1 MKVIHSSIFRA
12 VCAIIVGVLLI
23 QYREQ
28 TVTWI
33 TIAIGVLF
41 FLSGVISLAS
51 YWAAKRNAE
60 KMQGQILSDS
70 NGKPIMGMI
79 PKFPLVS
86 VGSLIL
92 GLLLALMPQV
102 FIAWLMFILAFILI
116 LGALTQFANLASA
129 AKMGRVGILFW
140 LFPSALLLLGLL
152 AIIKPS
158 AIASAPLFIIGWGML
173 IYGVVELLNAF
184 KVSNNKRIWLKNQQ
198 QKQKH
203 QSFSCCPFNN
213 YLKSAKNRHCIQSAT
228 YNACLFTFPY
238 FCKNQAGNPCRQKV
252 QKDCIQSITCKP
264 ASCSI
269 PSAEPGNGGKNAD

>member
-60 KMQGQILSDS
+60 KMQGQLLSDS

-198 QKQKH
+198 Q
-203 QSFSCCPFNN
+203 
-213 YLKSAKNRHCIQSAT
+213 NR
-228 YNACLFTFPY
+228 
-238 FCKNQAGNPCRQKV
+238 
-252 QKDCIQSITCKP
+252 
-264 ASCSI
+264 ASKEI
-269 PSAEPGNGGKNAD
+269 YGEGEEVTNVE

>member
-33 TIAIGVLF
+33 TVAIGVLF

-70 NGKPIMGMI
+70 NGKPIMGMM

-116 LGALTQFANLASA
+116 LGALTQFVNLASA

-158 AIASAPLFIIGWGML
+158 AIASAPRFIIGWGML

-184 KVSNNKRIWLKNQQ
+184 KISNNKRIWLKNQQ
-198 QKQKH
+198 KLDSKET
-203 QSFSCCPFNN
+203 
-213 YLKSAKNRHCIQSAT
+213 YVDVEEVKN
-228 YNACLFTFPY
+228 
-238 FCKNQAGNPCRQKV
+238 
-252 QKDCIQSITCKP
+252 
-264 ASCSI
+264 
-269 PSAEPGNGGKNAD
+269 EE

>member
-41 FLSGVISLAS
+41 FLSGVISLTS

-60 KMQGQILSDS
+60 KMQGQLLSDS

-152 AIIKPS
+152 
-158 AIASAPLFIIGWGML
+158 

-198 QKQKH
+198 QKQNSKEI
-203 QSFSCCPFNN
+203 
-213 YLKSAKNRHCIQSAT
+213 YVDVEEVKN
-228 YNACLFTFPY
+228 
-238 FCKNQAGNPCRQKV
+238 
-252 QKDCIQSITCKP
+252 
-264 ASCSI
+264 
-269 PSAEPGNGGKNAD
+269 EE

>member
-70 NGKPIMGMI
+70 TGKPIIGMM

-116 LGALTQFANLASA
+116 LGALTQFVNLASA

-140 LFPSALLLLGLL
+140 LFPSVLLLLGLL
-152 AIIKPS
+152 TIIKPS

-184 KVSNNKRIWLKNQQ
+184 KISNNKRIWLKNQQ
-198 QKQKH
+198 KLDSKET
-203 QSFSCCPFNN
+203 
-213 YLKSAKNRHCIQSAT
+213 YVDVEEVKN
-228 YNACLFTFPY
+228 
-238 FCKNQAGNPCRQKV
+238 
-252 QKDCIQSITCKP
+252 
-264 ASCSI
+264 
-269 PSAEPGNGGKNAD
+269 EE

>member
-116 LGALTQFANLASA
+116 LGALPQFANLASA

-198 QKQKH
+198 QKQNSKEI
-203 QSFSCCPFNN
+203 
-213 YLKSAKNRHCIQSAT
+213 YVDVEEVKN
-228 YNACLFTFPY
+228 
-238 FCKNQAGNPCRQKV
+238 
-252 QKDCIQSITCKP
+252 
-264 ASCSI
+264 
-269 PSAEPGNGGKNAD
+269 EE

>member
-1 MKVIHSSIFRA
+1 MKVIHSLIFRA

-70 NGKPIMGMI
+70 NGKPIMGMM

-116 LGALTQFANLASA
+116 LGALTQFVNLASA

-184 KVSNNKRIWLKNQQ
+184 KVSNNKRIWLNNQQ
-198 QKQKH
+198 QKQDSKEI
-203 QSFSCCPFNN
+203 
-213 YLKSAKNRHCIQSAT
+213 YVDVEEVKN
-228 YNACLFTFPY
+228 
-238 FCKNQAGNPCRQKV
+238 
-252 QKDCIQSITCKP
+252 
-264 ASCSI
+264 
-269 PSAEPGNGGKNAD
+269 EE

>member
-60 KMQGQILSDS
+60 KTQGQILSDS

-116 LGALTQFANLASA
+116 LGALTQFVNLASA

-198 QKQKH
+198 QKQDSKEI
-203 QSFSCCPFNN
+203 
-213 YLKSAKNRHCIQSAT
+213 YVDVEEVKN
-228 YNACLFTFPY
+228 
-238 FCKNQAGNPCRQKV
+238 
-252 QKDCIQSITCKP
+252 
-264 ASCSI
+264 
-269 PSAEPGNGGKNAD
+269 EE

>member
-12 VCAIIVGVLLI
+12 VCAIIVGVQLI

-33 TIAIGVLF
+33 TVAIGVLF

-70 NGKPIMGMI
+70 NGKPIMGMM

-116 LGALTQFANLASA
+116 LGALTQFVNLASA

-140 LFPSALLLLGLL
+140 LFPSVLLLLGLL
-152 AIIKPS
+152 TIIKPS
-158 AIASAPLFIIGWGML
+158 AIASAPLLIIGWGML

-184 KVSNNKRIWLKNQQ
+184 KISNNKRIWLKNQQ
-198 QKQKH
+198 KLDSKET
-203 QSFSCCPFNN
+203 
-213 YLKSAKNRHCIQSAT
+213 YVDVEEMKN
-228 YNACLFTFPY
+228 
-238 FCKNQAGNPCRQKV
+238 
-252 QKDCIQSITCKP
+252 
-264 ASCSI
+264 
-269 PSAEPGNGGKNAD
+269 EE

>member
-70 NGKPIMGMI
+70 NGKPIMGML

-116 LGALTQFANLASA
+116 LGALTQFVNLASA
-129 AKMGRVGILFW
+129 AKMGHVGILFW

-198 QKQKH
+198 QKQDSKEI
-203 QSFSCCPFNN
+203 
-213 YLKSAKNRHCIQSAT
+213 YVDVEEVKN
-228 YNACLFTFPY
+228 
-238 FCKNQAGNPCRQKV
+238 
-252 QKDCIQSITCKP
+252 
-264 ASCSI
+264 
-269 PSAEPGNGGKNAD
+269 EE

>member
-33 TIAIGVLF
+33 TVAIGVLF

-70 NGKPIMGMI
+70 TGKPIMGMM

-116 LGALTQFANLASA
+116 LGALTQFVNLASA

-140 LFPSALLLLGLL
+140 LFPSVLLLLGLFT
-152 AIIKPS
+152 IIKPS
-158 AIASAPLFIIGWGML
+158 AIASAPLLIIGWGML

-184 KVSNNKRIWLKNQQ
+184 KISNNKRIWLKNQQ
-198 QKQKH
+198 KLDSKET
-203 QSFSCCPFNN
+203 
-213 YLKSAKNRHCIQSAT
+213 YVDVEEVKN
-228 YNACLFTFPY
+228 
-238 FCKNQAGNPCRQKV
+238 
-252 QKDCIQSITCKP
+252 
-264 ASCSI
+264 
-269 PSAEPGNGGKNAD
+269 EE

>member
-33 TIAIGVLF
+33 TVAIGVLF

-70 NGKPIMGMI
+70 NGKPIMGMM

-116 LGALTQFANLASA
+116 LGALTQFVNLASA

-184 KVSNNKRIWLKNQQ
+184 KISNNKRIWLKNQQ
-198 QKQKH
+198 KLDSKET
-203 QSFSCCPFNN
+203 
-213 YLKSAKNRHCIQSAT
+213 YVDVEEVKNEA
-228 YNACLFTFPY
+228 
-238 FCKNQAGNPCRQKV
+238 
-252 QKDCIQSITCKP
+252 
-264 ASCSI
+264 
-269 PSAEPGNGGKNAD
+269 

>member
-1 MKVIHSSIFRA
+1 MEVIHSSIFRA

-70 NGKPIMGMI
+70 NGKPIMGMM

-116 LGALTQFANLASA
+116 LGALTQFVNLASA
-129 AKMGRVGILFW
+129 AKMGRRVGILFW
-140 LFPSALLLLGLL
+140 LFPSVLLLLGLL

-184 KVSNNKRIWLKNQQ
+184 KVSNNKRIWLNNQQ
-198 QKQKH
+198 QKQDSKEI
-203 QSFSCCPFNN
+203 
-213 YLKSAKNRHCIQSAT
+213 YVDVEEVKN
-228 YNACLFTFPY
+228 
-238 FCKNQAGNPCRQKV
+238 
-252 QKDCIQSITCKP
+252 
-264 ASCSI
+264 
-269 PSAEPGNGGKNAD
+269 EE

>member
-33 TIAIGVLF
+33 TVAIGVLF

-70 NGKPIMGMI
+70 NGKPIMGMM

-116 LGALTQFANLASA
+116 LGALTQFVNLASA

-140 LFPSALLLLGLL
+140 LFPSVLLLLGLL

-158 AIASAPLFIIGWGML
+158 TIASAPLFIIGWGML

-198 QKQKH
+198 QKQDSKEI
-203 QSFSCCPFNN
+203 
-213 YLKSAKNRHCIQSAT
+213 YVDVEEVKN
-228 YNACLFTFPY
+228 
-238 FCKNQAGNPCRQKV
+238 
-252 QKDCIQSITCKP
+252 
-264 ASCSI
+264 
-269 PSAEPGNGGKNAD
+269 EE

>member
-70 NGKPIMGMI
+70 NGKPIMGMM

-184 KVSNNKRIWLKNQQ
+184 KISNNKRIWLKNQQ
-198 QKQKH
+198 KLDSKET
-203 QSFSCCPFNN
+203 
-213 YLKSAKNRHCIQSAT
+213 YVDVEEVKN
-228 YNACLFTFPY
+228 
-238 FCKNQAGNPCRQKV
+238 
-252 QKDCIQSITCKP
+252 
-264 ASCSI
+264 
-269 PSAEPGNGGKNAD
+269 EE

>member
-41 FLSGVISLAS
+41 FLSGVISLAC

-70 NGKPIMGMI
+70 NGKPIMGMM

-116 LGALTQFANLASA
+116 LGALTQFVNLASA

-198 QKQKH
+198 KKQDSKEI
-203 QSFSCCPFNN
+203 
-213 YLKSAKNRHCIQSAT
+213 YVDVEEVKN
-228 YNACLFTFPY
+228 
-238 FCKNQAGNPCRQKV
+238 
-252 QKDCIQSITCKP
+252 
-264 ASCSI
+264 
-269 PSAEPGNGGKNAD
+269 EE

>member
-70 NGKPIMGMI
+70 NGKPIMGMT

-198 QKQKH
+198 QKQNSKEI
-203 QSFSCCPFNN
+203 
-213 YLKSAKNRHCIQSAT
+213 YVDVEEVKN
-228 YNACLFTFPY
+228 
-238 FCKNQAGNPCRQKV
+238 
-252 QKDCIQSITCKP
+252 
-264 ASCSI
+264 
-269 PSAEPGNGGKNAD
+269 EE

>member
-70 NGKPIMGMI
+70 NGKPIMGMM

-116 LGALTQFANLASA
+116 LGALTQFVNLASA
-129 AKMGRVGILFW
+129 AKMGSVGILFW
-140 LFPSALLLLGLL
+140 LFPSVLLLLGLL
-152 AIIKPS
+152 TIIKPS
-158 AIASAPLFIIGWGML
+158 AIASAPLLIIGWGML

-184 KVSNNKRIWLKNQQ
+184 KISNNKRIWLKNQQ
-198 QKQKH
+198 KLDSKET
-203 QSFSCCPFNN
+203 
-213 YLKSAKNRHCIQSAT
+213 YVDVEEVKN
-228 YNACLFTFPY
+228 
-238 FCKNQAGNPCRQKV
+238 
-252 QKDCIQSITCKP
+252 
-264 ASCSI
+264 
-269 PSAEPGNGGKNAD
+269 EE

>member
-70 NGKPIMGMI
+70 NGKPIMGMM
-79 PKFPLVS
+79 PKFPFVS

-116 LGALTQFANLASA
+116 LGALTQFVNLASA

-140 LFPSALLLLGLL
+140 LFPSVLLLLGLL

-184 KVSNNKRIWLKNQQ
+184 KVSNNKRIWLNNQQ
-198 QKQKH
+198 QKQDSKEI
-203 QSFSCCPFNN
+203 
-213 YLKSAKNRHCIQSAT
+213 YVDVEEVKN
-228 YNACLFTFPY
+228 
-238 FCKNQAGNPCRQKV
+238 
-252 QKDCIQSITCKP
+252 
-264 ASCSI
+264 
-269 PSAEPGNGGKNAD
+269 EE

>member
-70 NGKPIMGMI
+70 NGKPIMGML

-116 LGALTQFANLASA
+116 LGAQTQFVNLASA

-158 AIASAPLFIIGWGML
+158 AIASAPLLIIGWGML

-184 KVSNNKRIWLKNQQ
+184 KISNNKRIWLKNQQ
-198 QKQKH
+198 KLDSKE
-203 QSFSCCPFNN
+203 S
-213 YLKSAKNRHCIQSAT
+213 YVDVEEVKN
-228 YNACLFTFPY
+228 
-238 FCKNQAGNPCRQKV
+238 
-252 QKDCIQSITCKP
+252 
-264 ASCSI
+264 
-269 PSAEPGNGGKNAD
+269 EE

>member
-70 NGKPIMGMI
+70 NGKPIMGMM

-116 LGALTQFANLASA
+116 LGALTQFVNLASA

-140 LFPSALLLLGLL
+140 LFPSVLLLLGLL
-152 AIIKPS
+152 TIIKPS

-173 IYGVVELLNAF
+173 IYGVVEFLNTF
-184 KVSNNKRIWLKNQQ
+184 KISNNKRTWLKNQQ
-198 QKQKH
+198 KLDSKET
-203 QSFSCCPFNN
+203 
-213 YLKSAKNRHCIQSAT
+213 YVDVEEVKN
-228 YNACLFTFPY
+228 
-238 FCKNQAGNPCRQKV
+238 
-252 QKDCIQSITCKP
+252 
-264 ASCSI
+264 
-269 PSAEPGNGGKNAD
+269 EE

>member
-41 FLSGVISLAS
+41 FLSGVISLTS

-70 NGKPIMGMI
+70 NGKPIMGMM

-116 LGALTQFANLASA
+116 LGALTQFVNLASA

-158 AIASAPLFIIGWGML
+158 AIASAPLLSQALPSFL
-173 IYGVVELLNAF
+173 
-184 KVSNNKRIWLKNQQ
+184 KVLMPTIWT
-198 QKQKH
+198 
-203 QSFSCCPFNN
+203 SS
-213 YLKSAKNRHCIQSAT
+213 T
-228 YNACLFTFPY
+228 M
-238 FCKNQAGNPCRQKV
+238 
-252 QKDCIQSITCKP
+252 
-264 ASCSI
+264 
-269 PSAEPGNGGKNAD
+269 PSSVPSK

>member
-12 VCAIIVGVLLI
+12 ICAIIVGVLLI
-23 QYREQ
+23 QYRVQ

-70 NGKPIMGMI
+70 NGKPIMGMM

-116 LGALTQFANLASA
+116 LGALTQFVNLASA

-198 QKQKH
+198 QKQDSKEI
-203 QSFSCCPFNN
+203 
-213 YLKSAKNRHCIQSAT
+213 YVDVEEVKN
-228 YNACLFTFPY
+228 
-238 FCKNQAGNPCRQKV
+238 
-252 QKDCIQSITCKP
+252 
-264 ASCSI
+264 
-269 PSAEPGNGGKNAD
+269 EE

>member
-116 LGALTQFANLASA
+116 LGALTQFVNLASA

-140 LFPSALLLLGLL
+140 LFPSVLLLLGLL
-152 AIIKPS
+152 TIIKPS
-158 AIASAPLFIIGWGML
+158 SIASAPLLIIGWGML

-184 KVSNNKRIWLKNQQ
+184 KISNNKRIWLKNQQ
-198 QKQKH
+198 KLDSKET
-203 QSFSCCPFNN
+203 
-213 YLKSAKNRHCIQSAT
+213 YVDVEEVKN
-228 YNACLFTFPY
+228 
-238 FCKNQAGNPCRQKV
+238 
-252 QKDCIQSITCKP
+252 
-264 ASCSI
+264 
-269 PSAEPGNGGKNAD
+269 EE

>member
-70 NGKPIMGMI
+70 NGKPIMGMM

-92 GLLLALMPQV
+92 GLLLALLPQV

-116 LGALTQFANLASA
+116 LGALTQFVNLASA

-184 KVSNNKRIWLKNQQ
+184 KISNNKRIWLKNQQ
-198 QKQKH
+198 KLDSKET
-203 QSFSCCPFNN
+203 
-213 YLKSAKNRHCIQSAT
+213 YVDVEEVKN
-228 YNACLFTFPY
+228 
-238 FCKNQAGNPCRQKV
+238 
-252 QKDCIQSITCKP
+252 
-264 ASCSI
+264 
-269 PSAEPGNGGKNAD
+269 EE

>member
-33 TIAIGVLF
+33 TVAIGVLF

-70 NGKPIMGMI
+70 TGKPIMGMM

-116 LGALTQFANLASA
+116 LGALTQFVNLASA

-140 LFPSALLLLGLL
+140 LFPSVLLLLGLL
-152 AIIKPS
+152 TIIKPS

-184 KVSNNKRIWLKNQQ
+184 KISNNKRIWLKNQQ
-198 QKQKH
+198 KLDSKE
-203 QSFSCCPFNN
+203 
-213 YLKSAKNRHCIQSAT
+213 T
-228 YNACLFTFPY
+228 Y
-238 FCKNQAGNPCRQKV
+238 V
-252 QKDCIQSITCKP
+252 DVEEVKDE
-264 ASCSI
+264 A
-269 PSAEPGNGGKNAD
+269 

>member
-70 NGKPIMGMI
+70 NGKPIMGMMT
-79 PKFPLVS
+79 KFPLVS

-116 LGALTQFANLASA
+116 LGALTQFVNLASA

-158 AIASAPLFIIGWGML
+158 TIASAPLFIIGWGML

-198 QKQKH
+198 QKQDSKEI
-203 QSFSCCPFNN
+203 
-213 YLKSAKNRHCIQSAT
+213 YVDVEEVKN
-228 YNACLFTFPY
+228 
-238 FCKNQAGNPCRQKV
+238 
-252 QKDCIQSITCKP
+252 
-264 ASCSI
+264 
-269 PSAEPGNGGKNAD
+269 EE

>member
-70 NGKPIMGMI
+70 NGKPIMGMM

-116 LGALTQFANLASA
+116 LGALTQFVNLASA

-158 AIASAPLFIIGWGML
+158 AIASAPLLIIGWGML
-173 IYGVVELLNAF
+173 IYGVVELLNVF
-184 KVSNNKRIWLKNQQ
+184 KISNNKRIWLKNQQ
-198 QKQKH
+198 KLDSKET
-203 QSFSCCPFNN
+203 
-213 YLKSAKNRHCIQSAT
+213 YVDVEEVKN
-228 YNACLFTFPY
+228 
-238 FCKNQAGNPCRQKV
+238 
-252 QKDCIQSITCKP
+252 
-264 ASCSI
+264 
-269 PSAEPGNGGKNAD
+269 EE

>member
-70 NGKPIMGMI
+70 NGKPIMGMM

-86 VGSLIL
+86 LGSLIL

-116 LGALTQFANLASA
+116 LGALTQFVNLASA

-140 LFPSALLLLGLL
+140 LFPSVLLLLGLL

-184 KVSNNKRIWLKNQQ
+184 KVSNNKRIWLNNQQ
-198 QKQKH
+198 QKQDSKEI
-203 QSFSCCPFNN
+203 
-213 YLKSAKNRHCIQSAT
+213 YVDVEEVKN
-228 YNACLFTFPY
+228 
-238 FCKNQAGNPCRQKV
+238 
-252 QKDCIQSITCKP
+252 
-264 ASCSI
+264 
-269 PSAEPGNGGKNAD
+269 EE

>member
-70 NGKPIMGMI
+70 NGKPIMGML

-116 LGALTQFANLASA
+116 LGALTQFVNLASA

-140 LFPSALLLLGLL
+140 LFPSVLLLLGLL
-152 AIIKPS
+152 TIIKPS

-184 KVSNNKRIWLKNQQ
+184 KISNNKRIWLKNQQ
-198 QKQKH
+198 KLDSKET
-203 QSFSCCPFNN
+203 
-213 YLKSAKNRHCIQSAT
+213 YVDVEEVKN
-228 YNACLFTFPY
+228 
-238 FCKNQAGNPCRQKV
+238 
-252 QKDCIQSITCKP
+252 
-264 ASCSI
+264 
-269 PSAEPGNGGKNAD
+269 EE

>member
-33 TIAIGVLF
+33 TVAIGILF

-70 NGKPIMGMI
+70 TGKPIMGMM

-116 LGALTQFANLASA
+116 LGALTQFVNLASA

-140 LFPSALLLLGLL
+140 LFPSVLLLLGLL
-152 AIIKPS
+152 TIIKPS
-158 AIASAPLFIIGWGML
+158 SIASAPLLIIGWGML

-184 KVSNNKRIWLKNQQ
+184 KISNNKRIWLKNQQ
-198 QKQKH
+198 KLDSKET
-203 QSFSCCPFNN
+203 
-213 YLKSAKNRHCIQSAT
+213 YVDVEEVKN
-228 YNACLFTFPY
+228 
-238 FCKNQAGNPCRQKV
+238 
-252 QKDCIQSITCKP
+252 
-264 ASCSI
+264 
-269 PSAEPGNGGKNAD
+269 EE

>member
-70 NGKPIMGMI
+70 NGKPIMGMM

-116 LGALTQFANLASA
+116 LGALTQFVNLASA

-140 LFPSALLLLGLL
+140 LFPSVLLLLGLL
-152 AIIKPS
+152 TIIKPS
-158 AIASAPLFIIGWGML
+158 AIASGPLLIIGWGML

-184 KVSNNKRIWLKNQQ
+184 KISNNKRIWLKNQQ
-198 QKQKH
+198 KLDSKET
-203 QSFSCCPFNN
+203 
-213 YLKSAKNRHCIQSAT
+213 YVDVEEVKN
-228 YNACLFTFPY
+228 
-238 FCKNQAGNPCRQKV
+238 
-252 QKDCIQSITCKP
+252 
-264 ASCSI
+264 
-269 PSAEPGNGGKNAD
+269 EE

>member
-70 NGKPIMGMI
+70 NGKPIMGMM

-116 LGALTQFANLASA
+116 LGALTQFVNLASA

-140 LFPSALLLLGLL
+140 LFPSVLLLLGLL
-152 AIIKPS
+152 TIIKPS
-158 AIASAPLFIIGWGML
+158 AIASAPLLIIGWGML
-173 IYGVVELLNAF
+173 IYGFVELLNAF
-184 KVSNNKRIWLKNQQ
+184 KISNNKRIWLKNQQ
-198 QKQKH
+198 KLDSKE
-203 QSFSCCPFNN
+203 S
-213 YLKSAKNRHCIQSAT
+213 YVDVEEVKN
-228 YNACLFTFPY
+228 
-238 FCKNQAGNPCRQKV
+238 
-252 QKDCIQSITCKP
+252 
-264 ASCSI
+264 
-269 PSAEPGNGGKNAD
+269 EE